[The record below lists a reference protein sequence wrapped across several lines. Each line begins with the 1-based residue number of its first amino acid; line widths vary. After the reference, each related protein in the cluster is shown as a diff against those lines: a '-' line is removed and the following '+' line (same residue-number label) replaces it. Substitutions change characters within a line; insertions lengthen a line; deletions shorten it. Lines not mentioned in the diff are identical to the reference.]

1 MSKPSQKLVSIDK
14 SICAQHMIGYSPV
27 YMVYY
32 IYGIWAFWSVF
43 VFGCRYFYFS
53 LNWLDFG
60 IGNLYVIWLSTALR
74 GNSHSSLN
82 LRKRSQQMLWNF
94 QFVLDKV
101 QQFVLFS
108 FLNSVGRTHKFNINS
123 SRFHIVANDTF
134 WPSLSLCCQSF
145 RLELMKIPFIIFLF
159 LPVIVSSFF
168 CLVHCLFKLNSAIR
182 RRGISFHFD
191 SMHIALLYV

>member
-27 YMVYY
+27 YMYMVYY
-32 IYGIWAFWSVF
+32 IYGIWAFWGVF

-82 LRKRSQQMLWNF
+82 LRKKSQQMLWNF

-101 QQFVLFS
+101 QKFVLFS

-134 WPSLSLCCQSF
+134 WPSLSLFVLS
-145 RLELMKIPFIIFLF
+145 IFSKGAYENYIYYIFVLTC
-159 LPVIVSSFF
+159 F
-168 CLVHCLFKLNSAIR
+168 CE
-182 RRGISFHFD
+182 
-191 SMHIALLYV
+191 